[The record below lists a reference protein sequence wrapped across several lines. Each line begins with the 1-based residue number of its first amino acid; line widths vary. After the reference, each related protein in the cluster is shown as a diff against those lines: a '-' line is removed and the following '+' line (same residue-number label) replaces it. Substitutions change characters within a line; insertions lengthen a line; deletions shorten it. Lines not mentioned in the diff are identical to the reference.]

1 MSLLEDDQIIQFRE
15 TGSIFRCHSQTRI
28 VQPLKTSLSWTALC
42 YTGRMPLVDGALL
55 HGHDASQQGTQQ
67 AIDMFLAEVCTGL
80 PPNIVATPA
89 PQRRARC
96 KLQATED
103 GLPRRSARVVAQG
116 WQRVSNPEVQAQN
129 IQMCKLEITL
139 ERRSP
144 DMDAIKASS
153 ALRLGLRITRRF
165 GPSSRRIAPSC
176 RSRRWTLS
184 LEDRRS
190 SLGCSIVRH
199 VL

>member
-103 GLPRRSARVVAQG
+103 GLPRRS
-116 WQRVSNPEVQAQN
+116 
-129 IQMCKLEITL
+129 
-139 ERRSP
+139 
-144 DMDAIKASS
+144 SS
-153 ALRLGLRITRRF
+153 AEHPDVQVGNYFGEEISRHGCYQGLFCSPLG
-165 GPSSRRIAPSC
+165 SSHRKAVWSLFTANCPK
-176 RSRRWTLS
+176 LS
-184 LEDRRS
+184 VEAMDIES
-190 SLGCSIVRH
+190 
-199 VL
+199 